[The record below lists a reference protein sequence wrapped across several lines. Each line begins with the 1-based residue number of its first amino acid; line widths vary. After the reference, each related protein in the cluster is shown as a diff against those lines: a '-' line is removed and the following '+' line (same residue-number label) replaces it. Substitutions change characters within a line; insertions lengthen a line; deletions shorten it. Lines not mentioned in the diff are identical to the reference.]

1 MKIAILGSGTWG
13 TALANAFIKKHDVS
27 VYSRFEEESLKLRT
41 SRVHPNLKGAI
52 LDEKIVFSSD
62 LKEAIKDA
70 KIVIIAT
77 PSPFVRSTIRN
88 AKAYLEKGQILV
100 DVAKGIE
107 EGSLLS
113 MCEIIQSEVGPDYD
127 VVCLSGPSHAEEVSL
142 SLPTVITSSS
152 NNVEA
157 AKFIQKECSLPYFRI
172 YLNDDLKGVELCA
185 ALKNII
191 ALASGISCGLGFGDN
206 AKAAIVT
213 RGLAEI
219 TRLGLV
225 LGAKKE
231 TFSGLAGIG
240 DIVVTATSTH
250 SRNFNAGYLIG
261 QGYKLNEVQEKIGM
275 VIEGLNSLMA
285 AKELKDKY
293 HVEMPIV
300 EAIYDI
306 VFNNVTPLDA
316 VTTLFNRPLKIE

>member
-1 MKIAILGSGTWG
+1 
-13 TALANAFIKKHDVS
+13 
-27 VYSRFEEESLKLRT
+27 
-41 SRVHPNLKGAI
+41 
-52 LDEKIVFSSD
+52 
-62 LKEAIKDA
+62 
-70 KIVIIAT
+70 
-77 PSPFVRSTIRN
+77 
-88 AKAYLEKGQILV
+88 
-100 DVAKGIE
+100 
-107 EGSLLS
+107 

-306 VFNNVTPLDA
+306 VFNNVAPLDA